1 MGKYILKR
9 IAVSILSLIA
19 VMSITFFLIRIIPGG
34 PFTDEKNIPPQVMEN
49 ILARYKLNDPLYK
62 QYTDYLLN
70 VLRFDFGPSFRY
82 EGISVNDII
91 SQSFPISAEIG
102 GLAIII
108 SLLFGI
114 PIGVISATNRGKK
127 TDKILSVVSVMG
139 ITTPNFVIAII
150 LTYIFI
156 LKLGIFKLGTSSGI
170 SGMILPAVT
179 LSGFPMAF
187 ISRIVRS
194 SMLEV
199 IERDYIKTARAKGMT
214 ESKVIYVHALKNALM
229 PVLTYLG
236 PLAAGVLTGSFVVE
250 QLYAVHG
257 IGTYF
262 VTSIQDRDYTTI
274 IGVTVLYSFI
284 LITFNLIV
292 DICYALIDSRIK
304 LE

>member
-62 QYTDYLLN
+62 QYADYLLN

-82 EGISVNDII
+82 EGMSVNDII

-102 GLAIII
+102 SLAIII
-108 SLLFGI
+108 SILFGI
-114 PIGVISATNRGKK
+114 PIGVISAINRGKK
-127 TDKILSVVSVMG
+127 IDKILSVISVMG

-156 LKLGIFKLGTSSGI
+156 LKLGIFKIGGSSGI
-170 SGMILPAVT
+170 SGMVLPAVT

-187 ISRIVRS
+187 ISRIIRS

-214 ESKVIYVHALKNALM
+214 ENKVIYVHALKNALM

-236 PLAAGVLTGSFVVE
+236 PIAAGVLTGSFVVE

-274 IGVTVLYSFI
+274 VGVTVLYSFI

-292 DICYALIDSRIK
+292 DICYAVIDSRIK